1 MKSKFEASGNLPKNK
16 AGGFSPREIRLSVP
30 TSGLKTKLVAGGVLP
45 NKKNKA
51 KTPPYRG
58 WLRGGQVITPTSL
71 LETIFNFLLA
81 ILFLPFTLLF
91 IGIMYLVYFLFP
103 TQGQRW

>member
-16 AGGFSPREIRLSVP
+16 AEGFSPRERRVLVP
-30 TSGLKTKLVAGGVLP
+30 TSGMKTKLEAGGVLP

-58 WLRGGQVITPTSL
+58 WLRGGQVIIPTSL
-71 LETIFNFLLA
+71 LKTIFNFLLA

-103 TQGQRW
+103 TQGERW

>member
-30 TSGLKTKLVAGGVLP
+30 TSGLKSKFVAGGVLP

-51 KTPPYRG
+51 EGFSPRE
-58 WLRGGQVITPTSL
+58 RCQCVPTSGMK
-71 LETIFNFLLA
+71 TIFNFLLA